1 MLIAR
6 CFPGHES
13 SLIQIT
19 NITLRSCLSHIGT
32 EAQVLAYSLHQL
44 QVLLGPLLHLTVE
57 VYAPGAFQFQDDLTG
72 NQIQG

>member
-1 MLIAR
+1 MFSGSRELLDSNNQHHSA
-6 CFPGHES
+6 
-13 SLIQIT
+13 
-19 NITLRSCLSHIGT
+19 SCLSHIGT